1 MASAIASQGPPS
13 VSGLGARWSVSV
25 SLATHGQTDM
35 RGLDTAGR
43 AVRLERGR
51 CLEIER
57 RDQVFIVAH
66 RCNAG
71 PFHAL
76 RPVTCPG
83 PKIVTHRAYSRVA
96 KDQHQPDSSRATAT
110 VAMLGFF
117 LRSMNVSHR

>member
-1 MASAIASQGPPS
+1 MSWSTRGQAGGASQP
-13 VSGLGARWSVSV
+13 VRAR
-25 SLATHGQTDM
+25 GNM

-57 RDQVFIVAH
+57 HDQVFVVAH

-76 RPVTCPG
+76 RPITCPG
-83 PKIVTHRAYSRVA
+83 PKIVVRRAYSSIA
-96 KDQHQPDSSRATAT
+96 SDQHQPDSSRATAT
-110 VAMLGFF
+110 VATEGFF

>member
-1 MASAIASQGPPS
+1 
-13 VSGLGARWSVSV
+13 
-25 SLATHGQTDM
+25 M

-57 RDQVFIVAH
+57 HDQVFVVAH

-76 RPVTCPG
+76 RPITCPG
-83 PKIVTHRAYSRVA
+83 PKIVTHRAYSKVA